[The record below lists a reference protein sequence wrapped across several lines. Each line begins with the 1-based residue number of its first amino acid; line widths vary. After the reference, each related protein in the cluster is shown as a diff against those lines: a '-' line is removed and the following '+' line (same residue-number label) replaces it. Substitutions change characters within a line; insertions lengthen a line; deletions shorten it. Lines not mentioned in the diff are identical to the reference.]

1 MPALKT
7 ELELAVRVT
16 LDLSRETTATERT
29 MLGKALQL
37 AKDVH
42 AIRGTSDPALALI
55 EERLALAAGDPS
67 APPPT
72 GTERYR
78 SIGKVAENET
88 IVRMLKEGE
97 PPRAVAKRLGM
108 HWRTVYRR
116 MQSMGLQQVWER
128 PR

>member
-55 EERLALAAGDPS
+55 EERLALAAG
-67 APPPT
+67 AAGEVPPPPS
-72 GTERYR
+72 GPLAHA
-78 SIGKVAENET
+78 AENEA
-88 IVRMLKEGE
+88 I
-97 PPRAVAKRLGM
+97 KRLLADGVAPAAVGQRLGL
-108 HWRTVYRR
+108 HWRTVTRR
-116 MQSMGLQQVWER
+116 IKDLGLER
-128 PR
+128 RSTWGRRA